1 MADISTKTSL
11 QPSTRTTDILSYSH
25 DASHYLLKPKAIY
38 TPETKEQLAE
48 IFALATE
55 LGIGVTF
62 RSGGTSL
69 SGQATSDGFLV
80 DTRKN
85 FRGIKVGNQGEQVSV
100 SPGATVRAVNTS
112 LARFKRKLGPD
123 PASEVACTIGG
134 VVANNSSGMCC
145 GTEQNSYR
153 TIASLV
159 LVLPNGLVIDTGAS
173 DADAILQQK
182 SPGIHAGLIALRDR
196 VRSNPDSVALI
207 HKLFSIKN
215 TMGYGINS
223 FLDFDS
229 PVKILEHLVVGSE
242 GTLAFV
248 AEATF
253 NTVPAYSHLATG
265 LLIFESLADATGS
278 LPELVKAGFA
288 AIELMDATSLRVAQ
302 RDPEATAE
310 LKAIKVVNH
319 AALLVEFQEAT
330 DADLSRKVA
339 AVTPLFSTL
348 PLSQPAQLSSDAA
361 TRNQIWHIRKGLYA
375 AVAGNRPSGTTA
387 LLEDIAVPVTEL
399 LSTCEEL
406 IALLVKH
413 EYTDSVIFGHARDGN
428 IHFMINEEFENPA
441 KMQRYKLFTE
451 EMVELVLAHGGTLK
465 AEHGTGRMMA
475 PFVRRQYGDEL
486 YEVMWALKRLIDPA
500 GILNPGII
508 LSENLETH
516 HENLKVFPKI
526 QKVADNCVEC
536 GYCEPICP
544 SKDLT
549 LTPRKRIVLQRE
561 LVLAKAAGNA
571 SLAKEIE
578 REFAYDGADTCAV
591 DGMCATT
598 CPISINTGSLVSE
611 LRAESAS
618 PIFKSAWNLAAQN
631 WSLFTIAAG
640 TALKIANLIPGL
652 NKYPTGGSIRKGA
665 PITDFD
671 AIFFPSCTGTL
682 FGTSDSAGAFMALA
696 KRAGLRISIPAGI
709 DSLCCGTPWKSKGY
723 ASGYEVMSKAVTA
736 TLAKVTKGE
745 QVIIVTD
752 ASSCSGGLA
761 ELLASQPHLRVVD
774 SIQYVEEN
782 ILPKLLI
789 TKVRS
794 VALHP
799 TCSTTSMGIN
809 GSLTNLAKAIA
820 DEVFI
825 PENWGCCAFAG
836 DRGMTFPELTAS
848 ATSLQASE
856 IKAREDSFHISANR
870 TCEIGMSK
878 ATGKKYRHILEVLE
892 DMATS

>member
-1 MADISTKTSL
+1 MAGINTETAL

-173 DADAILQQK
+173 NADEILLQK

-196 VRSNPDSVALI
+196 IRSNPDSVTLI
-207 HKLFSIKN
+207 QRLFSIKN

-229 PVKILEHLVVGSE
+229 PVKILEHLVIGSE

-265 LLIFESLADATGS
+265 LLIFETLADATGS

-302 RDPEATAE
+302 RDSEATDE

-319 AALLVEFQEAT
+319 AALLVEFQEASA
-330 DADLSRKVA
+330 ADLTAKVS
-339 AVTPLFSTL
+339 AVNALFGTL
-348 PLSQPAQLSSDAA
+348 PLAQPAQLTSDAA

-387 LLEDIAVPVTEL
+387 LLEDIAVPVSEL
-399 LSTCEEL
+399 LTTCEDL
-406 IALLVKH
+406 IQQFKKH
-413 EYTDSVIFGHARDGN
+413 NYTDSVIFGHARDGN

-441 KMQRYKLFTE
+441 MLQRYKEFTE

-486 YEVMWALKRLIDPA
+486 YEVMWAIKRLIDPA

-508 LSENLETH
+508 LSENRETH

-526 QKVADNCVEC
+526 KKVADNCVEC

-549 LTPRKRIVLQRE
+549 LTPRKRIVMQRE
-561 LVLAKAAGNA
+561 LVLAKAAGND
-571 SLAKEIE
+571 SLAREIE
-578 REFAYDGADTCAV
+578 KEFAYDGTDTCAV

-598 CPISINTGSLVSE
+598 CPLSINTGSLVRE
-611 LRAESAS
+611 LREEKAF
-618 PIFKSAWNLAAQN
+618 PIAKTAWKLAASN
-631 WSLFTIAAG
+631 WSLFTQAAG
-640 TALKIANLIPGL
+640 AALKIANLIPGL
-652 NKYPTGGSIRKGA
+652 NRYPTGGTVRKGA
-665 PITDFD
+665 PIADFD
-671 AIFFPSCTGTL
+671 AIFFPSCTATL
-682 FGTSDSAGAFMALA
+682 FGTSDSTGALITLA
-696 KRAGLRISIPAGI
+696 KRAGIRLSIPTGI
-709 DSLCCGTPWKSKGY
+709 ESLCCGTPWKSKGY
-723 ASGYEVMSKAVTA
+723 SEGYEVMSNSVTA
-736 TLAKVTKGE
+736 ALAKVANGQ
-745 QVIIVTD
+745 QVSIVTD
-752 ASSCSGGLA
+752 AASCSHGLT
-761 ELLASQPHLRVVD
+761 ELLTQHANLQVID
-774 SIQYVEEN
+774 SVEFTEKY
-782 ILPKLLI
+782 ILPKLSI
-789 TKVRS
+789 RKVKS
-794 VALHP
+794 VAVHP
-799 TCSTTSMGIN
+799 TCSTTALGIS
-809 GSLTNLAKAIA
+809 GSLNNLAMAIA

-825 PENWGCCAFAG
+825 PENWGCCAYAG

-856 IKAREDSFHISANR
+856 IKKREDAYFISANR
-870 TCEIGMSK
+870 TCEIGMSQ
-878 ATGKKYRHILEVLE
+878 ATGKPYRHVIEVLE
-892 DMATS
+892 EVSRI

>member
-1 MADISTKTSL
+1 VADISTKTSL

-48 IFALATE
+48 IFELATE

-85 FRGIKVGNQGEQVSV
+85 FRGINVGSQGEQVSV

-153 TIASLV
+153 TIASMV
-159 LVLPNGLVIDTGAS
+159 LVLPNGLVIDTGAN
-173 DADAILQQK
+173 DADEILQQK

-207 HKLFSIKN
+207 NKLFSIKN

-229 PVKILEHLVVGSE
+229 PVKILEHLVIGSE

-310 LKAIKVVNH
+310 LKAINVVNH

-330 DADLSRKVA
+330 AADLSGKVA
-339 AVTPLFSTL
+339 AVAPLFSTL
-348 PLSQPAQLSSDAA
+348 PLSQPAQLTSDAA

-387 LLEDIAVPVTEL
+387 LLEDIAVPVSEL
-399 LSTCEEL
+399 LTTCEDL
-406 IALLVKH
+406 IALFNKH
-413 EYTDSVIFGHARDGN
+413 NYSDSVIFGHARDGN

-441 KMQRYKLFTE
+441 MLQRYKEFTE
-451 EMVELVLAHGGTLK
+451 EMVELVLAHSGTLK

-544 SKDLT
+544 SKNLT
-549 LTPRKRIVLQRE
+549 LTPRKRIVMQRE
-561 LVLAKAAGNA
+561 LVLAKAAGNT
-571 SLAKEIE
+571 SLANEIE
-578 REFAYDGADTCAV
+578 KEFAYDGTDTCAV

-598 CPISINTGSLVSE
+598 CPLSINTGSLVRE
-611 LRAESAS
+611 LREEKAF
-618 PIFKSAWNLAAQN
+618 PIVKQAWKLAASN
-631 WSLFTIAAG
+631 WSLFTQAAG
-640 TALKIANLIPGL
+640 AALKIANLIPGL
-652 NKYPTGGSIRKGA
+652 NRYPTGGTIRKGA

-723 ASGYEVMSKAVTA
+723 SEGYEVMSKAVTES
-736 TLAKVTKGE
+736 LAKVTNGK
-745 QVIIVTD
+745 QVTIVTD
-752 ASSCSGGLA
+752 SSSCSGGLT
-761 ELLASQPHLRVVD
+761 ELLASQLHLRVVD
-774 SIQYVEEN
+774 SIQFVEEN
-782 ILPKLLI
+782 ILPKLSF

-799 TCSTTSMGIN
+799 TCSTTAMGIN
-809 GSLTNLAKAIA
+809 GSLTNLAKAIS
-820 DEVFI
+820 DEVFV
-825 PENWGCCAFAG
+825 PENWGCCAYAG

-848 ATSLQASE
+848 ATSLQATE
-856 IKAREDSFHISANR
+856 IKEREDSYFISANR

>member
-1 MADISTKTSL
+1 MAEISTKTSL

-85 FRGIKVGNQGEQVSV
+85 FRGINVGNQGEQVSV

-153 TIASLV
+153 TIASMV
-159 LVLPNGLVIDTGAS
+159 LVLPSGLVIDTGAS
-173 DADAILQQK
+173 DADEILQQK

-207 HKLFSIKN
+207 NKLFSIKN

-229 PVKILEHLVVGSE
+229 PVKILEHLVIGSE

-330 DADLSRKVA
+330 EADLAGKVS

-348 PLSQPAQLSSDAA
+348 PLSQPAQLTTDAA

-387 LLEDIAVPVTEL
+387 LLEDIAVPVSEL
-399 LSTCEEL
+399 LTTCEEL

-413 EYTDSVIFGHARDGN
+413 GYTDSVIFGHARDGN

-441 KMQRYKLFTE
+441 MLQRYKEFTE

-508 LSENLETH
+508 LSENPDTH
-516 HENLKVFPKI
+516 CENLKVVPKI

-536 GYCEPICP
+536 GYCEPVCP

-561 LVLAKAAGNA
+561 LVLAKAAGNN
-571 SLAKEIE
+571 SLASEIE
-578 REFAYDGADTCAV
+578 KEFAYDGKDTCAV

-611 LRAESAS
+611 LRANSAL
-618 PIFKSAWNLAAQN
+618 PITKIAWKLAAQN
-631 WSLFTIAAG
+631 WSLFTQAAAV
-640 TALKIANLIPGL
+640 ALKVANLIPGL
-652 NKYPTGGSIRKGA
+652 NRYPTGGTVRKAA
-665 PITDFD
+665 PISDFD

-682 FGTSDSAGAFMALA
+682 FGTSDSAGTFMALA
-696 KRAGLRISIPAGI
+696 KRAGIKLSIPTGI

-723 ASGYEVMSKAVTA
+723 ADGYEVMSSSVIGALT
-736 TLAKVTKGE
+736 KVANGKQIT
-745 QVIIVTD
+745 IVTD
-752 ASSCSGGLA
+752 ASSCSGGLT
-761 ELLASQPHLRVVD
+761 ELLSREPNLLVIDA
-774 SIQYVEEN
+774 VEFTEKH
-782 ILPKLLI
+782 ILPKLSI
-789 TKVRS
+789 KKVKS
-794 VALHP
+794 VAVHP
-799 TCSTTSMGIN
+799 TCSTTALGIS
-809 GSLTNLAKAIA
+809 GSLNNLAKSIS
-820 DEVFI
+820 DEVFT

-836 DRGMTFPELTAS
+836 DRGLTFPELTAS
-848 ATSLQASE
+848 ATLLQASE
-856 IKAREDSFHISANR
+856 IKAREDAYYISANR
-870 TCEIGMSK
+870 ACEIGMTT
-878 ATGKKYRHILEVLE
+878 ATGKQYRHVIEVLE
-892 DMATS
+892 ELSR

>member
-1 MADISTKTSL
+1 MVANTLIS
-11 QPSTRTTDILSYSH
+11 STRTTDILSYSH

-38 TPETKEQLAE
+38 TPENKEQLAE

-69 SGQATSDGFLV
+69 SGQATSDGFLI

-85 FRGIKVGNQGEQVSV
+85 FRGIKISNEGAQALV

-134 VVANNSSGMCC
+134 VIANNSSGMCC

-153 TIASLV
+153 TVASLV
-159 LVLPNGLVIDTGAS
+159 LVLPNGLIIDTGAA
-173 DADAILQQK
+173 DADENLQQQAP
-182 SPGIHAGLIALRDR
+182 SIHAGLIALRDR
-196 VRSNPDSVALI
+196 VRNNPDSVALI
-207 HKLFSIKN
+207 TKLFSIKN
-215 TMGYGINS
+215 TMGYGVNS

-229 PVKILEHLVVGSE
+229 PVKILEHLVIGSE

-253 NTVPAYSHLATG
+253 NTVPAYSQLATG
-265 LLIFESLADATGS
+265 LLIFESLADATRS
-278 LPELVKAGFA
+278 LPELVAAGFA

-302 RDPEATAE
+302 RDAEATAE
-310 LKAIKVVNH
+310 LKAIVVVNH
-319 AALLVEFQEAT
+319 AALLVEFQEQTA
-330 DADLSRKVA
+330 AELERKVS
-339 AVTPLFSTL
+339 AVTPLLNSL
-348 PLSQPAQLSSDAA
+348 PLSQPAQLASDPV

-387 LLEDIAVPVTEL
+387 LLEDIAVPVAEL
-399 LSTCEEL
+399 LPTCEEL
-406 IALLVKH
+406 IALLIKH
-413 EYTDSVIFGHARDGN
+413 GYTDSVIFGHARDGN
-428 IHFMINEEFENPA
+428 IHFMVNEEFENPV
-441 KMQRYKLFTE
+441 MLQRYKEFTE
-451 EMVELVLAHGGTLK
+451 EMVELVLDHGGTLK

-508 LSENLETH
+508 LTENLETH
-516 HENLKVFPKI
+516 HQNLKVFPKI

-536 GYCEPICP
+536 GYCEPVCP

-561 LVLAKAAGNA
+561 LVLAKAAGNT
-571 SLAKEIE
+571 SLAQEIE

-598 CPISINTGSLVSE
+598 CPVSINTGSLVSE
-611 LRAESAS
+611 LRAQSAS
-618 PIFKSAWNLAAQN
+618 PIFKSAWKLAAHN
-631 WSLFTIAAG
+631 WSLFTLAAG
-640 TALKIANLIPGL
+640 TALKVANLIPGL
-652 NKYPTGGSIRKGA
+652 KYPTGGSMRKSA
-665 PITDFD
+665 PITNFD

-682 FGTSDSAGAFMALA
+682 FGTSDSAGAFLALA
-696 KRAGLRISIPAGI
+696 KRAGLKISVPAGI
-709 DSLCCGTPWKSKGY
+709 ESLCCGTPWKSKGY
-723 ASGYEVMSKAVTA
+723 ADGYEVMSRLVSDA
-736 TLAKVTKGE
+736 LGKVTSGN
-745 QVIIVTD
+745 QVTIVTD
-752 ASSCSGGLA
+752 ASSCSHGLS
-761 ELLASQPHLRVVD
+761 ELLASQPNLRVID

-782 ILPKLLI
+782 ILPKL
-789 TKVRS
+789 KVNKVPS

-799 TCSTTSMGIN
+799 TCSTTAMGTN
-809 GSLTNLAKAIA
+809 SSLTKLASAIA
-820 DEVFI
+820 EEVFI

-836 DRGMTFPELTAS
+836 DRGITFPELTAS
-848 ATSLQASE
+848 ATLDQAKE
-856 IKAREDSFHISANR
+856 INAREDAFYISANR

-892 DMATS
+892 DMAIS

>member
-1 MADISTKTSL
+1 MAGINSDTAL

-55 LGIGVTF
+55 LRIGVTF

-153 TIASLV
+153 TIASMV

-173 DADAILQQK
+173 NADEILQQK
-182 SPGIHAGLIALRDR
+182 SPSIHAGLIALRDR

-207 HKLFSIKN
+207 NKLFSIKN

-278 LPELVKAGFA
+278 LPQLVKAGFA

-330 DADLSRKVA
+330 AENLANKVS
-339 AVTPLFSTL
+339 AVTPLFSAL
-348 PLSQPAQLSSDAA
+348 PLSQPAQLTSDAA

-406 IALLVKH
+406 IALLAKH

-428 IHFMINEEFENPA
+428 IHFLINEEFENPV

-486 YEVMWALKRLIDPA
+486 YEVMWDIKRLIDPA
-500 GILNPGII
+500 AILNPGII

-549 LTPRKRIVLQRE
+549 LTPRKRIVMQRE
-561 LVLAKAAGNA
+561 LVLAKAAGNT
-571 SLAKEIE
+571 SLANEIE
-578 REFAYDGADTCAV
+578 KEFAYDGTDTCAV

-598 CPISINTGSLVSE
+598 CPLSINTGSLVRE
-611 LRAESAS
+611 LREEKAF
-618 PIFKSAWNLAAQN
+618 PIVKTAWKLAASN
-631 WSLFTIAAG
+631 WSLFTQAAG

-652 NKYPTGGSIRKGA
+652 NRYPTGGTIRKGA

-671 AIFFPSCTGTL
+671 AIFFPSCTATL
-682 FGTSDSAGAFMALA
+682 FGTSDSTGALTTLA
-696 KRAGLRISIPAGI
+696 QRAGIKLSIPTGI
-709 DSLCCGTPWKSKGY
+709 ESMCCGTPWKSKGY
-723 ASGYEVMSKAVTA
+723 SAGYEVMSSSVIGALT
-736 TLAKVTKGE
+736 KVANGKQIT
-745 QVIIVTD
+745 IVTD
-752 ASSCSGGLA
+752 AASCSHGLT
-761 ELLASQPHLRVVD
+761 ELLAQHPNLQVID
-774 SIQYVEEN
+774 AVEFTEKH
-782 ILPKLLI
+782 ILPKLSI
-789 TKVRS
+789 RKVKS
-794 VALHP
+794 VAVHP
-799 TCSTTSMGIN
+799 TCSTTALGIS
-809 GSLTNLAKAIA
+809 GSLNNLAKAIA
-820 DEVFI
+820 DEVFT
-825 PENWGCCAFAG
+825 PENWGCCAYAG

-856 IKAREDSFHISANR
+856 IKVRDDAYFISANR

-878 ATGKKYRHILEVLE
+878 ATGKAYRHVIELLEEV
-892 DMATS
+892 SR

>member
-1 MADISTKTSL
+1 
-11 QPSTRTTDILSYSH
+11 LSYSH

-85 FRGIKVGNQGEQVSV
+85 FRSIKVGNQGEQVSI

-153 TIASLV
+153 TIASML
-159 LVLPNGLVIDTGAS
+159 LVLPDGLVIDTGAS
-173 DADAILQQK
+173 DADEILRQK

-207 HKLFSIKN
+207 NKLFSIKN

-330 DADLSRKVA
+330 EADLSRKVA

-348 PLSQPAQLSSDAA
+348 PLSQPAQLTSDAA

-387 LLEDIAVPVTEL
+387 LLEDIAVPVSEL
-399 LSTCEEL
+399 LTTCEEL

-413 EYTDSVIFGHARDGN
+413 GYTDSVIFGHARDGN

-441 KMQRYKLFTE
+441 MLQRYKEFTE

-549 LTPRKRIVLQRE
+549 LTPRKRIVMQRE
-561 LVLAKAAGNA
+561 LVLAKAAGNTL
-571 SLAKEIE
+571 LANEIE
-578 REFAYDGADTCAV
+578 KEFAYDGADTCAV

-598 CPISINTGSLVSE
+598 CPLSINTGSLVRE
-611 LRAESAS
+611 LREEKAF
-618 PIFKSAWNLAAQN
+618 PIVKQAWKLAASN
-631 WSLFTIAAG
+631 WSLFTQAAG
-640 TALKIANLIPGL
+640 TALKFANLIPGL
-652 NKYPTGGSIRKGA
+652 NRYPTGGTIRKGV
-665 PITDFD
+665 PINDFD
-671 AIFFPSCTGTL
+671 AIFFPSCTATL
-682 FGTSDSAGAFMALA
+682 FGTSDSTGALMTLA
-696 KRAGLRISIPAGI
+696 KRAGIKLSIPTGI
-709 DSLCCGTPWKSKGY
+709 ESMCCGTPWKSKGY
-723 ASGYEVMSKAVTA
+723 ADGYEVMSSSVIGALT
-736 TLAKVTKGE
+736 KVANGNPIT
-745 QVIIVTD
+745 IVTD
-752 ASSCSGGLA
+752 ASSCSGGLT
-761 ELLASQPHLRVVD
+761 ELLSREPNLQVIDA
-774 SIQYVEEN
+774 VEFTEKH
-782 ILPKLLI
+782 ILPKLSI
-789 TKVRS
+789 KKVKS
-794 VALHP
+794 VAVHP
-799 TCSTTSMGIN
+799 TCSTTALGIS
-809 GSLTNLAKAIA
+809 GSLNNLAKSIS
-820 DEVFI
+820 DEVFT

-836 DRGMTFPELTAS
+836 DRGLTFPELTAS

-856 IKAREDSFHISANR
+856 IKAREDAYYISANR
-870 TCEIGMSK
+870 ACEIGMTT
-878 ATGKKYRHILEVLE
+878 ATGKQYRHVIEVLE
-892 DMATS
+892 ELSR

>member
-1 MADISTKTSL
+1 VAGINTETAL

-159 LVLPNGLVIDTGAS
+159 LVLPNGLVIDTGTA
-173 DADAILQQK
+173 DADEILK
-182 SPGIHAGLIALRDR
+182 SKAPAIHAGLISIRDR
-196 VRSNPDSVALI
+196 IRNNSDSVALI
-207 HKLFSIKN
+207 ERLFSIKN

-229 PVKILEHLVVGSE
+229 PVKILEHLIVGSE

-330 DADLSRKVA
+330 AAELTSKVS
-339 AVTPLFSTL
+339 AVTPLFSAL
-348 PLSQPAQLSSDAA
+348 PLSQPAQLASDPV

-387 LLEDIAVPVTEL
+387 LLEDIAVPVAEL
-399 LSTCEEL
+399 LTTCEEL
-406 IALLVKH
+406 IALLIKH
-413 EYTDSVIFGHARDGN
+413 GYTDSVIFGHARDGN
-428 IHFMINEEFENPA
+428 IHFLINEEFENPV

-475 PFVRRQYGDEL
+475 PFVLRQYGDEL
-486 YEVMWALKRLIDPA
+486 YEVMWDIKRLIDPA
-500 GILNPGII
+500 AILNPGII

-571 SLAKEIE
+571 PLVREIE
-578 REFAYDGADTCAV
+578 KEFAYDGTDTCAV

-598 CPISINTGSLVSE
+598 CPLSINTGSLVRE
-611 LRAESAS
+611 LREEKAF
-618 PIFKSAWNLAAQN
+618 PIAKTAWKLAASN
-631 WSLFTIAAG
+631 WSLFTQAAG
-640 TALKIANLIPGL
+640 SALKIANLVPGL
-652 NKYPTGGSIRKGA
+652 NRYPTGGTVRKGA
-665 PITDFD
+665 PIADFD
-671 AIFFPSCTGTL
+671 AIFFPSCTATL
-682 FGTSDSAGAFMALA
+682 FGTSDSTGALITLA
-696 KRAGLRISIPAGI
+696 KRAGIKLSIPNGI
-709 DSLCCGTPWKSKGY
+709 ESLCCGTPWKSKGY
-723 ASGYEVMSKAVTA
+723 SEGYEVMSNSVTA
-736 TLAKVTKGE
+736 ALAKVANGQ
-745 QVIIVTD
+745 QVSIVTD
-752 ASSCSGGLA
+752 AASCSHGLT
-761 ELLASQPHLRVVD
+761 ELLTQHSNLQVID
-774 SIQYVEEN
+774 SVEFTEKY
-782 ILPKLLI
+782 ILPKLSVR
-789 TKVRS
+789 KVKS
-794 VALHP
+794 VAVHP
-799 TCSTTSMGIN
+799 TCSTTALGIS
-809 GSLTNLAKAIA
+809 GSLNNLAKAIA

-825 PENWGCCAFAG
+825 PENWGCCAYAG

-856 IKAREDSFHISANR
+856 IKQREDAYFISANR

-878 ATGKKYRHILEVLE
+878 ATGKSYRHVIEVLE
-892 DMATS
+892 EVSRI

>member
-1 MADISTKTSL
+1 VAEISTKTSL

-85 FRGIKVGNQGEQVSV
+85 FRSIKVGNQGEQVSI

-153 TIASLV
+153 TIASML
-159 LVLPNGLVIDTGAS
+159 LVLPDGLVIDTGAS
-173 DADAILQQK
+173 DADEILRQK

-207 HKLFSIKN
+207 NKLFSIKN

-330 DADLSRKVA
+330 EADLSRKVA

-348 PLSQPAQLSSDAA
+348 PLSQPAQLTSDAA

-387 LLEDIAVPVTEL
+387 LLEDIAVPVSEL
-399 LSTCEEL
+399 LTTCEEL
-406 IALLVKH
+406 IA
-413 EYTDSVIFGHARDGN
+413 
-428 IHFMINEEFENPA
+428 
-441 KMQRYKLFTE
+441 
-451 EMVELVLAHGGTLK
+451 
-465 AEHGTGRMMA
+465 
-475 PFVRRQYGDEL
+475 
-486 YEVMWALKRLIDPA
+486 
-500 GILNPGII
+500 
-508 LSENLETH
+508 
-516 HENLKVFPKI
+516 
-526 QKVADNCVEC
+526 
-536 GYCEPICP
+536 
-544 SKDLT
+544 
-549 LTPRKRIVLQRE
+549 
-561 LVLAKAAGNA
+561 
-571 SLAKEIE
+571 
-578 REFAYDGADTCAV
+578 
-591 DGMCATT
+591 
-598 CPISINTGSLVSE
+598 
-611 LRAESAS
+611 
-618 PIFKSAWNLAAQN
+618 
-631 WSLFTIAAG
+631 
-640 TALKIANLIPGL
+640 
-652 NKYPTGGSIRKGA
+652 
-665 PITDFD
+665 
-671 AIFFPSCTGTL
+671 
-682 FGTSDSAGAFMALA
+682 
-696 KRAGLRISIPAGI
+696 
-709 DSLCCGTPWKSKGY
+709 
-723 ASGYEVMSKAVTA
+723 
-736 TLAKVTKGE
+736 
-745 QVIIVTD
+745 
-752 ASSCSGGLA
+752 
-761 ELLASQPHLRVVD
+761 
-774 SIQYVEEN
+774 
-782 ILPKLLI
+782 
-789 TKVRS
+789 
-794 VALHP
+794 
-799 TCSTTSMGIN
+799 
-809 GSLTNLAKAIA
+809 
-820 DEVFI
+820 
-825 PENWGCCAFAG
+825 
-836 DRGMTFPELTAS
+836 
-848 ATSLQASE
+848 
-856 IKAREDSFHISANR
+856 
-870 TCEIGMSK
+870 
-878 ATGKKYRHILEVLE
+878 
-892 DMATS
+892 

>member
-1 MADISTKTSL
+1 
-11 QPSTRTTDILSYSH
+11 
-25 DASHYLLKPKAIY
+25 
-38 TPETKEQLAE
+38 
-48 IFALATE
+48 
-55 LGIGVTF
+55 
-62 RSGGTSL
+62 
-69 SGQATSDGFLV
+69 
-80 DTRKN
+80 
-85 FRGIKVGNQGEQVSV
+85 
-100 SPGATVRAVNTS
+100 
-112 LARFKRKLGPD
+112 
-123 PASEVACTIGG
+123 
-134 VVANNSSGMCC
+134 
-145 GTEQNSYR
+145 
-153 TIASLV
+153 
-159 LVLPNGLVIDTGAS
+159 VIDTGAS
-173 DADAILQQK
+173 NADEILQQK
-182 SPGIHAGLIALRDR
+182 SPSIHAGLIALRDR

-207 HKLFSIKN
+207 NKLFSIKN

-229 PVKILEHLVVGSE
+229 PVKILEHLVIGSE

-330 DADLSRKVA
+330 AEDLAGKVS
-339 AVTPLFSTL
+339 AVTPLFSAL
-348 PLSQPAQLSSDAA
+348 PLSQPAQLTSDAA

-387 LLEDIAVPVTEL
+387 LLEDIAVPVAEL
-399 LSTCEEL
+399 LTTCEEL

-428 IHFMINEEFENPA
+428 IHFLINEEFENPV

-486 YEVMWALKRLIDPA
+486 YEVMWDIKRLIDPA
-500 GILNPGII
+500 AILNPGII

-549 LTPRKRIVLQRE
+549 LTPRKRIVMQRE
-561 LVLAKAAGNA
+561 LVLAKAAGNT
-571 SLAKEIE
+571 SLANEIE
-578 REFAYDGADTCAV
+578 KEFAYDGTDTCAV

-598 CPISINTGSLVSE
+598 CPLSINTGSLVRE
-611 LRAESAS
+611 LREEKAF
-618 PIFKSAWNLAAQN
+618 PIVKTAWKLAASN
-631 WSLFTIAAG
+631 WSLFTQAAG

-652 NKYPTGGSIRKGA
+652 NRYPTGGTIRKGA

-671 AIFFPSCTGTL
+671 AIFFPSCTATL
-682 FGTSDSAGAFMALA
+682 FGTSDSTGALTTLA
-696 KRAGLRISIPAGI
+696 QRAGIKLSIPTGI
-709 DSLCCGTPWKSKGY
+709 ESMCCGTPWKSKGY
-723 ASGYEVMSKAVTA
+723 SAGYEVMSSSVIGALT
-736 TLAKVTKGE
+736 KVANGKQIT
-745 QVIIVTD
+745 IVTD
-752 ASSCSGGLA
+752 AASCSHGLT
-761 ELLASQPHLRVVD
+761 ELLAQHPNLQVID
-774 SIQYVEEN
+774 AVEFTEKH
-782 ILPKLLI
+782 ILPKLSI
-789 TKVRS
+789 RKVKS
-794 VALHP
+794 VAVHP
-799 TCSTTSMGIN
+799 TCSTTALGIS
-809 GSLTNLAKAIA
+809 GSLNNLAKAIA
-820 DEVFI
+820 DEVFT
-825 PENWGCCAFAG
+825 PENWGCCAYAG

-856 IKAREDSFHISANR
+856 IKAREDAYLISANR

-878 ATGKKYRHILEVLE
+878 ATGKAYRHVIELLEEV
-892 DMATS
+892 SR

>member
-1 MADISTKTSL
+1 MAGINTDTAL

-55 LGIGVTF
+55 LRIGVTF

-85 FRGIKVGNQGEQVSV
+85 FRGIKVGDQGEQVSV

-153 TIASLV
+153 TIASMV

-173 DADAILQQK
+173 NADEILQQK
-182 SPGIHAGLIALRDR
+182 SPSIHAGLIALRDR

-207 HKLFSIKN
+207 NKLFSIKN

-229 PVKILEHLVVGSE
+229 PVKILEHLVIGSE

-330 DADLSRKVA
+330 AEDLAGKVS
-339 AVTPLFSTL
+339 AVTPLFSAL
-348 PLSQPAQLSSDAA
+348 PLSQPAQLTSDAA

-387 LLEDIAVPVTEL
+387 LLEDIAVPVAEL
-399 LSTCEEL
+399 LTTCEEL

-428 IHFMINEEFENPA
+428 IHFLINEEFENPV

-486 YEVMWALKRLIDPA
+486 YEVMWDIKRLIDPA
-500 GILNPGII
+500 AILNPGII

-549 LTPRKRIVLQRE
+549 LTPRKRIVMQRE
-561 LVLAKAAGNA
+561 LVLAKAAGNT
-571 SLAKEIE
+571 SLANEIE
-578 REFAYDGADTCAV
+578 KEFAYDGTDTCAV

-598 CPISINTGSLVSE
+598 CPLSINTGSLVRE
-611 LRAESAS
+611 LREEKAF
-618 PIFKSAWNLAAQN
+618 PIVKTAWKLAASN
-631 WSLFTIAAG
+631 WSLFTQAAG

-652 NKYPTGGSIRKGA
+652 NRYPTGGTIRKGA

-671 AIFFPSCTGTL
+671 AIFFPSCTATL
-682 FGTSDSAGAFMALA
+682 FGTSDSTGALTTLA
-696 KRAGLRISIPAGI
+696 QRAGIKLSIPTGI
-709 DSLCCGTPWKSKGY
+709 ESMCCGTPWKSKGY
-723 ASGYEVMSKAVTA
+723 SAGYEVMSSSVIGALT
-736 TLAKVTKGE
+736 KVANGKQIT
-745 QVIIVTD
+745 IVTD
-752 ASSCSGGLA
+752 AASCSHGLT
-761 ELLASQPHLRVVD
+761 ELLAQHPNLQVID
-774 SIQYVEEN
+774 AVEFTEKH
-782 ILPKLLI
+782 ILPKLSI
-789 TKVRS
+789 RKVKS
-794 VALHP
+794 VAVHP
-799 TCSTTSMGIN
+799 TCSTTALGIS
-809 GSLTNLAKAIA
+809 GSLNNLAKAIA
-820 DEVFI
+820 DEVFT
-825 PENWGCCAFAG
+825 PENWGCCAYAG

-856 IKAREDSFHISANR
+856 IKAREDAYFISANR

-878 ATGKKYRHILEVLE
+878 ATGKAYRHVIELLEEV
-892 DMATS
+892 SR

>member
-1 MADISTKTSL
+1 VAGINTDTAL

-85 FRGIKVGNQGEQVSV
+85 FRGIKVGSQGVQVSV

-173 DADAILQQK
+173 DADEILQQK
-182 SPGIHAGLIALRDR
+182 SPSIHAGLIALRDR

-207 HKLFSIKN
+207 NKLFSIKN

-265 LLIFESLADATGS
+265 LLIFDSLAAATGS

-288 AIELMDATSLRVAQ
+288 AIELMDATSLLVAQ

-330 DADLSRKVA
+330 ATELNSKVSS
-339 AVTPLFSTL
+339 VVPLLNAL
-348 PLSQPAQLSSDAA
+348 PLSQPAQLTSDAA

-399 LSTCEEL
+399 LTTCEEL

-441 KMQRYKLFTE
+441 KLQRYKLFTE

-561 LVLAKAAGNA
+561 LVLAKAAGNN

-578 REFAYDGADTCAV
+578 REFSYDGADTCAV

-618 PIFKSAWNLAAQN
+618 PIFKSTWKLAAQN
-631 WSLFTIAAG
+631 WSLFTLAAG

-665 PITDFD
+665 SITDFD

-682 FGTSDSAGAFMALA
+682 FGTSDSTGALMTLA
-696 KRAGLRISIPAGI
+696 KRAGIKLSIPTGI
-709 DSLCCGTPWKSKGY
+709 ESMCCGTPWKSKGY
-723 ASGYEVMSKAVTA
+723 SAGYEVMSNSVTA
-736 TLAKVTKGE
+736 ALTKISNGQ
-745 QVIIVTD
+745 QVSIVTD
-752 ASSCSGGLA
+752 AASCSHGLT
-761 ELLASQPHLRVVD
+761 ELLAQHPNLQVID
-774 SIQYVEEN
+774 AVEFTEKQ
-782 ILPKLLI
+782 ILPKLSI
-789 TKVRS
+789 RKVKS
-794 VALHP
+794 VAVHP
-799 TCSTTSMGIN
+799 TCSTTALGIS
-809 GSLTNLAKAIA
+809 GSLNNLAKAIA
-820 DEVFI
+820 DEVFT
-825 PENWGCCAFAG
+825 PENWGCCAYAG

-856 IKAREDSFHISANR
+856 IKVRDDAYFISANR

-878 ATGKKYRHILEVLE
+878 ATGKAYRHVIELLEEV
-892 DMATS
+892 SR

>member
-1 MADISTKTSL
+1 M
-11 QPSTRTTDILSYSH
+11 
-25 DASHYLLKPKAIY
+25 
-38 TPETKEQLAE
+38 
-48 IFALATE
+48 
-55 LGIGVTF
+55 
-62 RSGGTSL
+62 
-69 SGQATSDGFLV
+69 
-80 DTRKN
+80 
-85 FRGIKVGNQGEQVSV
+85 
-100 SPGATVRAVNTS
+100 
-112 LARFKRKLGPD
+112 
-123 PASEVACTIGG
+123 
-134 VVANNSSGMCC
+134 
-145 GTEQNSYR
+145 
-153 TIASLV
+153 V

-173 DADAILQQK
+173 NADEILQQK
-182 SPGIHAGLIALRDR
+182 SPSIHAGLIALRDR

-207 HKLFSIKN
+207 NKLFSIKN

-229 PVKILEHLVVGSE
+229 PVKILEHLVIGSE

-330 DADLSRKVA
+330 AEDLAGKVS
-339 AVTPLFSTL
+339 AVTPLFSAL
-348 PLSQPAQLSSDAA
+348 PLSQPAQLTSDAA

-387 LLEDIAVPVTEL
+387 LLEDIAVPVAEL
-399 LSTCEEL
+399 LTTCEEL

-428 IHFMINEEFENPA
+428 IHFLINEEFENPV

-486 YEVMWALKRLIDPA
+486 YEVMWDIKRLIDPA
-500 GILNPGII
+500 AILNPGII

-549 LTPRKRIVLQRE
+549 LTPRKRIVMQRE
-561 LVLAKAAGNA
+561 LVLAKAAGNT
-571 SLAKEIE
+571 SLANEIE
-578 REFAYDGADTCAV
+578 KEFAYDGTDTCAV

-598 CPISINTGSLVSE
+598 CPLSINTGSLVRE
-611 LRAESAS
+611 LREEKAF
-618 PIFKSAWNLAAQN
+618 PIVKTAWKLAASN
-631 WSLFTIAAG
+631 WSLFTQAAG

-652 NKYPTGGSIRKGA
+652 NRYPTGGTIRKGA

-671 AIFFPSCTGTL
+671 AIFFPSCTATL
-682 FGTSDSAGAFMALA
+682 FGTSDSTGALTTLA
-696 KRAGLRISIPAGI
+696 QRAGIKLSIPTGI
-709 DSLCCGTPWKSKGY
+709 ESMCCGTPWKSKGY
-723 ASGYEVMSKAVTA
+723 SAGYEVMSNSVTA
-736 TLAKVTKGE
+736 ALTKISNGQ
-745 QVIIVTD
+745 QVSIVTD
-752 ASSCSGGLA
+752 AASCSHGLT
-761 ELLASQPHLRVVD
+761 ELLAQHPNLQVID
-774 SIQYVEEN
+774 AVEFTEKQ
-782 ILPKLLI
+782 ILPKLSI
-789 TKVRS
+789 RKVKS
-794 VALHP
+794 VAVHP
-799 TCSTTSMGIN
+799 TCSTTALGIS
-809 GSLTNLAKAIA
+809 GSLNNLAKAIA
-820 DEVFI
+820 DEVFT
-825 PENWGCCAFAG
+825 PENWGCCAYAG

-856 IKAREDSFHISANR
+856 IKAREDAYFISANR

-878 ATGKKYRHILEVLE
+878 ATGKAYRHVIELLEEV
-892 DMATS
+892 SR

>member
-1 MADISTKTSL
+1 MATKTLIS
-11 QPSTRTTDILSYSH
+11 STRTTDILSYSH
-25 DASHYLLKPKAIY
+25 DASHYLLKPRAIY
-38 TPETKEQLAE
+38 TPENKEQLAE

-69 SGQATSDGFLV
+69 SGQATSDGFLI

-85 FRGIKVGNQGEQVSV
+85 FRGIKVGLNGDNVAV

-134 VVANNSSGMCC
+134 VIANNSSGMCC

-153 TIASLV
+153 TVASLV
-159 LVLPNGLVIDTGAS
+159 LVLPSGLVIDTGAT
-173 DADAILQQK
+173 DADEILQAK
-182 SPGIHAGLIALRDR
+182 APAIHSGLTALRDR
-196 VRSNPDSVALI
+196 VRNNPDSVALI
-207 HKLFSIKN
+207 TKLFSIKN

-229 PVKILEHLVVGSE
+229 PVKILEHLVIGSE

-265 LLIFESLADATGS
+265 LLIFESLADATRC
-278 LPELVKAGFA
+278 LPDLVAAGFA

-302 RDPEATAE
+302 RDVEATAE
-310 LKAIKVVNH
+310 LKAVSVVNH
-319 AALLVEFQEAT
+319 AALLVEFQEET
-330 DADLSRKVA
+330 DAELAQKVKY
-339 AVTPLFSTL
+339 VTPLLNSL
-348 PLSQPAQLSSDAA
+348 PLSQPAQLASDPI

-375 AVAGNRPSGTTA
+375 SVAGNRPSGTTA
-387 LLEDIAVPVTEL
+387 LLEDIAVPVAEL
-399 LSTCEEL
+399 LPTCEEL

-413 EYTDSVIFGHARDGN
+413 GYTDSVIFGHARDGN
-428 IHFMINEEFENPA
+428 IHFMVNEEFENPA
-441 KMQRYKLFTE
+441 MLQRYKLFTE

-486 YEVMWALKRLIDPA
+486 YEVMWELKRLIDPA

-508 LSENLETH
+508 LTENMETH
-516 HENLKVFPKI
+516 HQNLKVFPKI

-536 GYCEPICP
+536 GYCEPVCP

-561 LVLAKAAGNA
+561 LVLAKAAGNT

-578 REFAYDGADTCAV
+578 REFAYDGSDTCAV

-598 CPISINTGSLVSE
+598 CPVSINTGSLVSE
-611 LRAESAS
+611 LRAQNAS
-618 PIFKSAWNLAAQN
+618 PIFKTAWKLAAHN
-631 WSLFTIAAG
+631 WSLFTLAAG
-640 TALKIANLIPGL
+640 TALKMANLIPGL
-652 NKYPTGGSIRKGA
+652 KYPTGGSMRKSA
-665 PITDFD
+665 PINDFD
-671 AIFFPSCTGTL
+671 AVFFPSCTGTL
-682 FGTSDSAGAFMALA
+682 FGTSDSSAAFMSLA
-696 KRAGLRISIPAGI
+696 KRAGLKISVPSGI
-709 DSLCCGTPWKSKGY
+709 ESLCCGTPWKSKGY
-723 ASGYEVMSKAVTA
+723 TGGYEVMSQLVTDA
-736 TLAKVTKGE
+736 LIGVANGNKVT
-745 QVIIVTD
+745 IVTD
-752 ASSCSGGLA
+752 ASSCSHGLS
-761 ELLASQPHLRVVD
+761 ELLASQSNLRVVD
-774 SIQYVEEN
+774 SIQFVEEN
-782 ILPKLLI
+782 ILPKLSLP
-789 TKVRS
+789 KVAS

-799 TCSTTSMGIN
+799 TCSTTAMGLNNSIKK
-809 GSLTNLAKAIA
+809 LASAIA

-848 ATSLQASE
+848 ATNKQANE
-856 IKAREDSFHISANR
+856 IKARKDAFYISANR

-892 DMATS
+892 DMANS